1 MLGSLLSDRV
11 IVQLVPFLVGCL
23 IIGLVC
29 FLFSGLCALLCD
41 HLAAYVV
48 GGFLVVSCFL
58 LLAGT
63 KWSLPN
69 LSVEIYNI
77 SSVYSVFLLVYVCMP
92 LFVYK

>member
-1 MLGSLLSDRV
+1 MLGCLLSDRA

-23 IIGLVC
+23 IIRLVC

-41 HLAAYVV
+41 HLAASVV
-48 GGFLVVSCFL
+48 GGFLVISCFL
-58 LLAGT
+58 LLVGT

-69 LSVEIYNI
+69 LSVELCNI
-77 SSVYSVFLLVYVCMP
+77 SSVYSVLLLVYVCMH